1 MSVRQICKA
10 EEGGGRGRGSG
21 RFEINW
27 PCLSCGQKIQLEM
40 FSVSSAEISEVMSV
54 RDCVCVYQCVTSVCI
69 AGVCVCDLCVC
80 LCVCD
85 FRVLPGLANKR
96 DWANTFGGL
105 TWAAAATSVCC
116 CCHCCCCCYCLATHL
131 SSSSS
136 SVITTMTPK
145 KTPHLEAF
153 VMRESRLLRL
163 ASPHLALEL
172 KKPCS
177 FSRVGNTRAAL
188 FAQAQRSVCLCSCDK
203 AVSRCP
209 LYPRRL

>member
-1 MSVRQICKA
+1 MCA
-10 EEGGGRGRGSG
+10 
-21 RFEINW
+21 
-27 PCLSCGQKIQLEM
+27 
-40 FSVSSAEISEVMSV
+40 
-54 RDCVCVYQCVTSVCI
+54 
-69 AGVCVCDLCVC
+69 
-80 LCVCD
+80 
-85 FRVLPGLANKR
+85 FRVLPGLANKQ

-116 CCHCCCCCYCLATHL
+116 CCHCCCCYCLATHL

-153 VMRESRLLRL
+153 VMRESRFASPRL
-163 ASPHLALEL
+163 ALSRLALEL
-172 KKPCS
+172 KKPRS

-209 LYPRRL
+209 LYPRRLWQDCHPARWLISLDMFLNSIKRLKLPRPQTRRAARLALALSLTPPLSLFLSLFIFRSQLLVLLVAAAVYYY